1 MLVRVIGA
9 TTPASSVIICAFMG
23 GLGIGALLGAKFA
36 QRKNFLR
43 QLAIIEVL
51 IFVCAIISS
60 KLCTTDVL
68 QQLIR
73 FLNSTIGDGNPSAAI
88 GFVLVF
94 LLVLVPTSLMGAT
107 FPIIADF
114 AAQYDAKGSATLLK
128 LYAINSTGAIFGAF
142 VSGFLLMP
150 ASGIEKTLMATGCCN
165 LVSAILCLV
174 ASRVADQKKVSTFR
188 DLKEEAE
195 TGTGTGTG
203 TESET
208 GRAPETGKAEAEFNC
223 IQEPAKSA
231 PDPLMFLTLLVFATG
246 AMSFAMEIVWT
257 RFLVMIIGSSTYALS
272 LMLTVFISGL
282 ASGAW
287 VAEKIGEKTVNM
299 LGSIAIMLAMAS
311 GAVTL
316 NLYQYQV
323 TPSTYLTMKKVTS
336 TIGPSFWNETISML
350 LLAVFLIFLAATVIG
365 TIFPLALGSVRG
377 NNQKSDNKSV
387 SLLYCSNIAGSMLG
401 SFGCGVILLP
411 VMSDLFISA
420 IEQTTFLVAAGFIFV
435 SMLTLL
441 ITPKTITL
449 RLDKTPSRFSVE
461 LKRVALICAT
471 SMLALS
477 LHPQWDSILLSSGL
491 SYVSEQDAKTLSVP
505 DLIDALSFKTK
516 LTSGQSLLMY
526 KEGTNSTI
534 SVISNPNANLV
545 SLRSN
550 GKVEAAMPLT
560 RQLPAPDSDL
570 PTQKLLGLLPAI
582 MCSAPRELNG
592 LVIGYGTGTTCSAVM
607 TAPWVKAVT
616 AVELEKAIWNARQY
630 FQGHAN
636 HDDES
641 KLRKVTGDARNY
653 LLLSD
658 DTYDF
663 IVSQPAEPW
672 LSGASDLFTVEF
684 YQLAKSRLRNTGMFC
699 QWIPLYSLT
708 ANQLNCLLN
717 TFNSVFPNV
726 RVWHSSRAG
735 ELIVTGQIADG
746 ADSEEIRTRFA
757 SPEMFK
763 QFQQIGLES
772 EVELNTNRITY
783 PPQVADPLLTTELNT
798 DDNILIEGILARPM
812 YEHKDDI
819 ESVLERVFGKPVA
832 CMLEFQDTSSLE
844 RIEQLLAHT
853 RRATAST
860 ILPTDSYYL
869 AALGENIV
877 RNDIHDEVQRRLDEL
892 EIDARTKTLA
902 QLRISLH
909 TGKLAETRRLLPL
922 IDVQNLSTYAELCDV
937 ASVLYLTRRYEDA
950 RLAFARA
957 EKLKPLGAR
966 AMAGRGLCYWQ
977 KKDWIRAIEPLRK
990 SLQIDPNQFLARYA
1004 LGQSLYQLGRKS
1016 ESLRQLRAAG
1026 IINPN
1031 SSLPGLFVTAAYLKD
1046 NDLEL
1051 ATANQ
1056 HLIMR
1061 KKPLAPDAIA
1071 LGIVVDALDG
1081 RGDLGE
1087 NLRKRYREI
1096 TTRDITIADARKLVD
1111 TILSEPYVFW
1121 N

>member
-36 QRKNFLR
+36 QRKNFLS

-128 LYAINSTGAIFGAF
+128 LYAINSTGAVFGAF

-174 ASRVADQKKVSTFR
+174 ASRVADQKNVSTFR
-188 DLKEEAE
+188 DLKAEAE
-195 TGTGTGTG
+195 TGTGT
-203 TESET
+203 ESDT
-208 GRAPETGKAEAEFNC
+208 GRAPERGKAEAEVNC
-223 IQEPAKSA
+223 IQAPAKSA
-231 PDPLMFLTLLVFATG
+231 PDPLVFLTLLVFATG

-365 TIFPLALGSVRG
+365 TIFPLALGAVRG

-420 IEQTTFLVAAGFIFV
+420 IEQTTFLVSAGFIFF
-435 SMLTLL
+435 SMLALL

-461 LKRVALICAT
+461 LKRVALICAV

-505 DLIDALSFKTK
+505 DLIDALRFKTK

-636 HDDES
+636 HDDDES

-746 ADSEEIRTRFA
+746 ADSEEIRARFA

-783 PPQVADPLLTTELNT
+783 PPQVSDPLLTTELNT

-832 CMLEFQDTSSLE
+832 CMLEFQDTSNLE

-877 RNDIHDEVQRRLDEL
+877 RNDIHDEVQRRLDDL

-909 TGKLAETRRLLPL
+909 TGKLAEARRLLPL

-977 KKDWIRAIEPLRK
+977 KKEWIRAIEPLRK

-1081 RGDLGE
+1081 RGDLSE

-1111 TILSEPYVFW
+1111 KILSEPYVLW